1 MKENAK
7 SEIRAESFD
16 FVKSQIIRS
25 TGAATSF
32 PGSLFFP
39 SLEREEKRDPG
50 SKVVRAV
57 PNTVPLWNSGRD
69 ASVSTSCLFSI
80 NLFGGLILFQMH
92 FFLKYNKSILCS
104 YSGFLM

>member
-1 MKENAK
+1 MQENAK
-7 SEIRAESFD
+7 SEIRAERTWVYFD
-16 FVKSQIIRS
+16 IVKSQIIRS

-57 PNTVPLWNSGRD
+57 PNTVPSWNSGRD
-69 ASVSTSCLFSI
+69 APVSTSCLFSI
-80 NLFGGLILFQMH
+80 NLFGGLILFQM
-92 FFLKYNKSILCS
+92 KKIKAEVDTT
-104 YSGFLM
+104 